1 MLTDRKFFKTVFTI
15 EVLSE
20 DPLSSS
26 LSLTDIEYEIT
37 EGYCSGTIRVEE
49 ATEIDGRTAVAL
61 LEAQGSDPEFFS
73 LDHKGNDL
81 EDY

>member
-26 LSLTDIEYEIT
+26 LSLTDIEFT